1 VTASDKQK
9 NTAFR
14 RLRCSVNSKELGLCY
29 KVRVLHKLVAMLKI
43 TAVFPLQVMKDIFLL
58 GRGELFLSFIDMA
71 DTLMKQ
77 SPTSTTQHGL

>member
-1 VTASDKQK
+1 M
-9 NTAFR
+9 
-14 RLRCSVNSKELGLCY
+14 
-29 KVRVLHKLVAMLKI
+29 RVLHKLVAMLKI

-71 DTLMKQ
+71 DILMKQ